1 MAALTV
7 VVIGLLA
14 LSLDLGYISL
24 VRGQMQ
30 SAADAA
36 ALASTSQLLDPEWLE
51 GGTSQDLSGAYLQGD
66 KFATLN
72 AAGGVPLKLGT
83 SDVTYGYIADP
94 KDPSSPFDTTHT
106 PYNSAQVK
114 VQRTN
119 TQNGELGLFFAKI
132 FNRGSLPLEAKAT
145 ATYEGNVKGFKI
157 NPNYSQ
163 EKCLLLPFTLKW
175 QIWDAAIKGV
185 PDPDGNLATDVWSC
199 DPYGGPVSH
208 VPDGR
213 REVKLYPT
221 KNMTPGNFGTWD
233 IGTDNN
239 SSSDIERQILYG
251 PNQNDFA
258 VMGGSVELNSDGKLV
273 VTGDT
278 GISAGFKDA
287 LKYIEGTARI
297 IALHEKVVGNGDN
310 SQFTIVRFVG
320 CTIVDVKLDGT
331 NKSIVI
337 QPAFAVDTH
346 AVGGGNDTSNSF
358 VYKPLRL
365 TR

>member
-1 MAALTV
+1 MAALIV

-36 ALASTSQLLDPEWLE
+36 ALASTSQLLDPEWLA

-72 AAGGVPLKLGT
+72 AAGGVSLKLGT
-83 SDVTYGYIADP
+83 SDVKYGYIADP
-94 KDPSSPFDTTHT
+94 KDPTSPFDTTHT

-119 TQNGELGLFFAKI
+119 TRNGELGLFFAKI
-132 FNRGSLPLEAKAT
+132 FNRGSLPLEATAT
-145 ATYEGNVKGFKI
+145 ATYEGNVTGFKF
-157 NPNYSQ
+157 NDNYAD
-163 EKCLLLPFTLKW
+163 EMCLLLPFTLKCTDW
-175 QIWDAAIKGV
+175 ERVCKGIG
-185 PDPDGNLATDVWSC
+185 PDDWTCGPR
-199 DPYGGPVSH
+199 GGAVSH
-208 VPDGR
+208 GPDTR
-213 REVKLYPT
+213 HEIKLFPT

-233 IGTDNN
+233 IGSDSN
-239 SSSDIERQILYG
+239 SSSDIERQILCG
-251 PNQNDFA
+251 PSKEDLA
-258 VMGGSVELNSDGKLV
+258 LMGGSVELGTTGTLD

-287 LKYIEGTARI
+287 LKEIEGDARI
-297 IALHEKVVGNGDN
+297 IAIHDEVAGNGDN
-310 SQFTIVRFVG
+310 SVFTICGFVG
-320 CTIVDVKLDGT
+320 CTIVDVDLTGT
-331 NKSIVI
+331 KKELVI
-337 QPAFAVDTH
+337 QPCFAV
-346 AVGGGNDTSNSF
+346 NSHTVTGENGSHSTF